1 MKDDYQD
8 DERFFKK
15 VQFLPTKENERVGW
29 LKKSMFF
36 FGLTKIPLFC
46 RVKRD
51 FWGGSAFLWRF
62 GRRCQA
68 DPRLGH
74 HRCGSFGVM
83 CQKVWIFHGNC
94 LILSISSYWPPFGT
108 VWVACVSRFH
118 WAKKKHSS
126 HDLYFPIFVRKL
138 QNKELLAIQ
147 RMFQLFFFQT
157 CQNIGG
163 TFLLHPR
170 NLTETY
176 RYQKWPYLK
185 PASTG
190 YPRPIILGP
199 SCEVAP
205 IVASWTWWGEPCIE
219 TWFVAPKIA
228 DIWSSGNIGYHW
240 IFLGIFWLMM
250 VDVFLF
256 FSEKCKFQ
264 IFAFFVFEKP
274 KKVRLFLVKH

>member
-1 MKDDYQD
+1 
-8 DERFFKK
+8 
-15 VQFLPTKENERVGW
+15 
-29 LKKSMFF
+29 
-36 FGLTKIPLFC
+36 
-46 RVKRD
+46 
-51 FWGGSAFLWRF
+51 
-62 GRRCQA
+62 
-68 DPRLGH
+68 
-74 HRCGSFGVM
+74 
-83 CQKVWIFHGNC
+83 
-94 LILSISSYWPPFGT
+94 
-108 VWVACVSRFH
+108 
-118 WAKKKHSS
+118 
-126 HDLYFPIFVRKL
+126 
-138 QNKELLAIQ
+138 
-147 RMFQLFFFQT
+147 MFQLFFFQT

-219 TWFVAPKIA
+219 SWFVAPKIA

-250 VDVFLF
+250 VDVFCFSQKNAIFRFSHFLF
-256 FSEKCKFQ
+256 LKNQKN
-264 IFAFFVFEKP
+264 
-274 KKVRLFLVKH
+274 VRLFSCQALIEDMMHGVRCPALVWHLLVLWRMLGDPRSTHQRHLRTTTQKS